1 MMNMTETADDGAM
14 NHHMM
19 MQGAIPNSNDHDDEE
34 SGGDGGSCS
43 TDNEGSVTN
52 LKERAAKE
60 TKRTLARSE
69 TRAGTL
75 RLAV

>member
-1 MMNMTETADDGAM
+1 MMNMTETADNEDM
-14 NHHMM
+14 NHMM
-19 MQGAIPNSNDHDDEE
+19 MQGAIPNSNDNDDEE

>member
-1 MMNMTETADDGAM
+1 MMNMTETATDGGDM
-14 NHHMM
+14 THMM
-19 MQGAIPNSNDHDDEE
+19 MQGAIDHDDEE